1 MKFSI
6 IMASYNQVETI
17 QQSIDSLLNQ
27 SHHDYELIIID
38 GNSKD
43 GCIDI
48 INKYQNNS
56 KVKIFIDDNL
66 GLYGARNKGLLEAT
80 GDVVGF
86 LNTDDYFELNALE
99 VMNDVFLKDNDLDVA
114 YAINHAVNKDGSFKS
129 VAGDFEYNKE
139 KLIREYIALP
149 DQTTYI
155 RRESL
160 AKVGLYDPTF
170 SIVADWDFWQRCMV
184 LNLKFQRVPV
194 HIANYRQYPDT
205 LTFNPKLAGKRFKE
219 VTRLYKRYNDVFISS
234 FLWRLYVAH
243 YITRHL
249 KKIVWLNNIY
259 QKIRYAK

>member
-6 IMASYNQVETI
+6 VMASYNQVETI

-27 SHHDYELIIID
+27 THSDYELIIID

-48 INKYQNNS
+48 INKYQDNP

-99 VMNDVFLKDNDLDVA
+99 VMNKVFSEDASLDVA

-129 VAGDFEYNKE
+129 VAGDFEYDKE
-139 KLIREYIALP
+139 KLIREYIAMP

-155 RRESL
+155 KRESL

-170 SIVADWDFWQRCMV
+170 SIVADWDFWQRAMV
-184 LNLKFQRVPV
+184 LDLKFKRVPI
-194 HIANYRQYPDT
+194 HIANYRQYPET
-205 LTFNPKLAGKRFKE
+205 LTFSPKLAGKRFYE
-219 VTRLYKRYNDVFISS
+219 VKRLYRRYNDVAISP
-234 FLWRLYVAH
+234 FLIKLYKE
-243 YITRHL
+243 YYLYRHL
-249 KKIVWLNNIY
+249 KKIDFINTLYKTI
-259 QKIRYAK
+259 KKR